1 MPHIWVKAGKPLS
14 FPLTAEEIAAGDA
27 EDAKLATF
35 RRVNS
40 GKPDN
45 RVIVLELAESGQT
58 IEFQAEFKDTTM
70 AFRDLPIGL
79 GC

>member
-1 MPHIWVKAGKPLS
+1 MGESGQTLS

-40 GKPDN
+40 GKLKN
-45 RVIVLELAESGQT
+45 RVIVLELAESSQT
-58 IEFQAEFKDTTM
+58 IESQAEFKDTTM

-79 GC
+79 DC